1 MVESIRCSRRKPLK
15 SCCDI
20 SNSHASTRSLYTNLF
35 SPLHL
40 HSISTTI
47 TAPSPKPFPPSTQ
60 PALGNEQPRAHTVHD
75 TATSSSDDSHDLASE
90 KHTLPLRPTLRP
102 YLPPAARRRSPSYKP
117 NQTPRATHITSP
129 ARAQPS
135 PSSRPSVYGTLLSRV
150 LHHSHYHAHR
160 SVVDR
165 LGGDV
170 GSYPGC
176 GLAPGARPRL
186 IGRVFCCS
194 PRTRL

>member
-1 MVESIRCSRRKPLK
+1 VISQFPRFPPISLYKPLF
-15 SCCDI
+15 
-20 SNSHASTRSLYTNLF
+20 AAAPPF
-35 SPLHL
+35 HL
-40 HSISTTI
+40 HYHHRGLAQAVS
-47 TAPSPKPFPPSTQ
+47 PSTQ

-75 TATSSSDDSHDLASE
+75 TATSSSDDSHALASE

-170 GSYPGC
+170 GSYPDC

-186 IGRVFCCS
+186 IGCVFCCS
-194 PRTRL
+194 LCARL